1 MANTIDTMAPEAILR
16 GIISNTLTEF
26 EDDNITTVA
35 QLRLNRLTNMQRL
48 KLPNCTTLT
57 GVCSLGYM
65 GSAKIY
71 IPKITSLGAFN
82 GGTNQVMVFPGLAST
97 AGDQLRYTANSGGAG
112 GGAKVLDL
120 GPNVKTL
127 ASRCCYQGKVETI
140 ILRSSTLVAA
150 ASTNSFGIGAATD
163 AQSACYGSTF
173 YIPKVLYDELQ
184 TGTANDYYAASNWSS
199 AITRINLHF
208 AQIEG
213 SDYEHYYADGTPIP
227 ES

>member
-1 MANTIDTMAPEAILR
+1 MANTIDTVEPEVILR
-16 GIISNTLTEF
+16 KIIDGSITEF
-26 EDDNITTVA
+26 EDDIA
-35 QLRLNRLTNMQRL
+35 SIAELRLNSLSHLTEL
-48 KLPNCTTLT
+48 KLPSCT
-57 GVCSLGYM
+57 SLVGYGSLSYL
-65 GSAKIY
+65 GSAKVY
-71 IPKITSLGAFN
+71 IPRITTLGMYN
-82 GGTNQVMVFPGLAST
+82 GGTSATYAFPGLTST
-97 AGDQLRYTANSGGAG
+97 TGDQFRPTSGKSG
-112 GGAKVLDL
+112 GGALAVDF
-120 GPNVKTL
+120 GPNMKSL
-127 ASRCCYQGKVETI
+127 NARCFYQGKVPTI
-140 ILRSSTLVAA
+140 ILRSTTVVTAS
-150 ASTNSFGIGAATD
+150 STNSFGIGAATD